1 MIIRWR
7 PQAEADLNAAF
18 DYLIERDPAAA
29 LKVYETIRARVELLA
44 DHPALGRPDRVPDT
58 RELVIGR
65 TPYIVAYTFDAR
77 RDAVVILRV
86 LHGAQRWPD
95 AFDVD

>member
-1 MIIRWR
+1 MIILWR
-7 PQAEADLNAAF
+7 TQAEDDLNATF
-18 DYLIERDPAAA
+18 DYLIDRDPAAA
-29 LKVYETIRARVELLA
+29 LRVYQTIRARIETLA
-44 DHPALGRPDRVPDT
+44 DHPALGRPGRVPDT

-65 TPYIVAYTFDAR
+65 TPYIVAYTADTR
-77 RDAVVILRV
+77 RDVVVILRV

>member
-1 MIIRWR
+1 MIILWR
-7 PQAEADLNAAF
+7 RQAEANLNGAF
-18 DYLIERDPAAA
+18 DYLIERDPTAA
-29 LKVYETIRARVELLA
+29 LSVYQAIRDRVEMLA
-44 DHPALGRPDRVPDT
+44 DHPHLGRPGRVPDT

-65 TPYIVAYTFDAR
+65 TPYIVAYTVDAR

-86 LHGAQRWPD
+86 LHAAQRWPS

>member
-1 MIIRWR
+1 MIILWR
-7 PQAEADLNAAF
+7 SQAETDLNSAF
-18 DYLIERDPAAA
+18 DYLIGRDLDAA
-29 LKVYETIRARVELLA
+29 LTVYQAIRTRVELLA
-44 DHPALGRPDRVPDT
+44 DQPNIGRPGRVPDT

-65 TPYIVAYTFDAR
+65 TPYIVAYIVDTR

-86 LHGAQRWPD
+86 LHGAQRWPT

>member
-1 MIIRWR
+1 MLIRWR
-7 PQAEADLNAAF
+7 PQAEADLNATF
-18 DYLIERDPAAA
+18 DYLIERDPAA
-29 LKVYETIRARVELLA
+29 LNVYETIRARVELLA
-44 DHPALGRPDRVPDT
+44 DHPAHGRSGRVPDT

-65 TPYIVAYTFDAR
+65 PPFIIAYTVDAR